1 MVFTKGT
8 IELILEEKKRHP
20 RPKEKT
26 QDREDRL
33 NEGITGREGVCKE
46 ETSCKIRSRILR
58 GFVYGAKQLGI
69 YPKGSGDSVKD
80 FKYRDNMINK
90 G

>member
-1 MVFTKGT
+1 MKR
-8 IELILEEKKRHP
+8 KKRHP
-20 RPKEKT
+20 RPKEET

-33 NEGITGREGVCKE
+33 NEGIKR
-46 ETSCKIRSRILR
+46 
-58 GFVYGAKQLGI
+58 LGI